1 MFPAIHKEVHED
13 LTAIKQIRGLLAHKT
28 TTSKKLE
35 EREWAQNFGHQ
46 DLKTNQCL
54 LTCYRRLQEFKF
66 SVDYVD
72 FMCATHINVGN
83 YATAIDDELEK
94 LESKIHHLSNI
105 NSNNPK
111 INFLKF
117 TQFKL
122 KKALESS
129 YFFFC

>member
-1 MFPAIHKEVHED
+1 MFPALHKEVHDD
-13 LTAIKQIRGLLAHKT
+13 LTAIKQIKTLLEHKT

-72 FMCATHINVGN
+72 LMCATHINVGT
-83 YATAIDDELEK
+83 YAAANDDALDK

-105 NSNNPK
+105 NFNNPK
-111 INFLKF
+111 INFLDSNSSNLE
-117 TQFKL
+117 KL
-122 KKALESS
+122 
-129 YFFFC
+129 